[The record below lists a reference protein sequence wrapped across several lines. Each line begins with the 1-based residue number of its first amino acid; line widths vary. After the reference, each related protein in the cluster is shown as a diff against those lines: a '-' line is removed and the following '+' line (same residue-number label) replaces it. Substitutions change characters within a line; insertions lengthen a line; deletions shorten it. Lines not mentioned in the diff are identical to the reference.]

1 MGEQERNFVLQAFD
15 SNWIAPLGP
24 HVNEFEN
31 DLAQY
36 NGVNHAIALS
46 SGTAAIHIALVMENL
61 QPGDAVFCQSFTFCG
76 SANPIVYEGATP
88 VFIDSEKDTW
98 NMDPDKLEEAI
109 EDCLNGKLNLRPRA
123 IIPVNLYG
131 MPARLQRIREIGDRY
146 GLTIIEDAAESL
158 GASYFGR
165 KTGTFGHLGVY
176 SFNGNKI
183 ITTSGGGALVSED
196 HNRLDRALHLATQAR
211 DDAPH
216 YQHTDIGYNYR
227 MSNILAGI
235 GRGQMRLLDQRVR
248 QRRANFQRYRRFFED
263 WNGRGF
269 EIKFQEE
276 PADSYSNRWL
286 SAIIIEP
293 DRNAGLTNDALRLAL
308 QDENIESRP
317 LWKPMHQ
324 QPVFTEFPFYSTG
337 VSDYLFANGLCLP
350 SGTQLQD
357 HDFER
362 ILETINRVMET
373 YMVNDQSQLAR

>member
-98 NMDPDKLEEAI
+98 NMDSEKLEEAI

-123 IIPVNLYG
+123 IVPVNLYG

-196 HNRLDRALHLATQAR
+196 HDRLDRALHLATQAR

-235 GRGQMRLLDQRVR
+235 GRGQMRLLDQRVK
-248 QRRANFQRYRRFFED
+248 QRRANFQRYRQFFED
-263 WNGRGF
+263 WNARGF

-286 SAIIIEP
+286 TTIIIDP
-293 DRNAGLTNDALRLAL
+293 DHNAGLSNDTLRLAL

-324 QPVFTEFPFYSTG
+324 QPVFAEFPFYATG

-373 YMVNDQSQLAR
+373 YTVNDQSQLAR